1 MMVENIVPHIP
12 VMLDEVIVNLA
23 PKAGETYIDCTFG
36 AGGYSRKIL
45 ATSNCKLYAIDQ
57 DPSVIGYANEL
68 TQEYSLER
76 FTFINQNFANLVNIA
91 KENNLNHVDGIVF
104 DLGISSM
111 QVDQAERGFSFNKE
125 AKLDMRM
132 SQTGLDA
139 WEVVNTYSEEDL
151 ADIIYYYGE
160 ETFSRRIA
168 KNIVHNRKLNPI
180 NTTIELAK
188 IIQSSV
194 KRKGKIDPAT
204 KTFQAIR
211 IYVNDELKVLKK
223 TLIAAYNLLKLD
235 GKLVIVSFQ
244 GLEDRIIK
252 DFIQLNPNLRAK
264 ASKPSLAEIRSNPRS
279 RSAKLRTIIKKD
291 LNILLDEARSN
302 I

>member
-1 MMVENIVPHIP
+1 MMIETIAPHIP
-12 VMLDEVIVNLA
+12 VMLDEVITNLA
-23 PKAGETYIDCTFG
+23 PKNGETYIDCTFG

-45 ATSNCKLYAIDQ
+45 ATNNCKLYAIDQ
-57 DPSVIGYANEL
+57 DPSVINYANKL
-68 TQEYSLER
+68 TQEYSAER
-76 FTFINQNFANLVNIA
+76 FVFVNQNFANLTDIA
-91 KENNLNHVDGIVF
+91 KENNLTEVDGIVF

-125 AKLDMRM
+125 ARLDMRM

-139 WEVVNTYSEEDL
+139 WQVVNTYSEEDL

-160 ETFSRRIA
+160 ETLSRRIA
-168 KNIVHNRKLNPI
+168 KNIVQNRKLAPI
-180 NTTIELAK
+180 NTTLELAK
-188 IIQSSV
+188 IIQGSV

-223 TLIAAYNLLKLD
+223 TLVAAYNLLKLD

-252 DFIQLNPNLRAK
+252 DFIQLNANLRVK
-264 ASKPSLAEIRSNPRS
+264 ACKPTLSEIRSNPRS

-291 LNILLDEARSN
+291 LNILLDASRSK

>member
-1 MMVENIVPHIP
+1 MIETVRPHIP
-12 VMLDEVIVNLA
+12 VMLEEVITNLA
-23 PKAGETYIDCTFG
+23 PKNGETYIDCTFG
-36 AGGYSRKIL
+36 AGGYSRRIL
-45 ATSNCKLYAIDQ
+45 STSNCKLYAIDQ
-57 DPSVIGYANEL
+57 DPSVKSYADKL
-68 TQEYSLER
+68 TEKYSPER
-76 FTFINQNFANLVNIA
+76 FIFVNQNFANITNIA
-91 KENNLNHVDGIVF
+91 KESNLSNVDGIVF

-132 SQTGLDA
+132 SQNGLSA
-139 WEVVNTYSEEDL
+139 WDVVNNYSEEDL

-160 ETFSRRIA
+160 EILSRRIA

-180 NTTIELAK
+180 NTTLELAK
-188 IIQSSV
+188 IIHASV
-194 KRKGKIDPAT
+194 RKKGKTDPAT

-211 IYVNDELKVLKK
+211 VYVNDELKVLKK
-223 TLIAAYNLLKLD
+223 TLVAAYNLLKLD

-252 DFIQLNPNLRAK
+252 DFIQLNANLRVK
-264 ASKPSLAEIRSNPRS
+264 SCKPTSAEIKNNPRS

-291 LNILLDEARSN
+291 LNILLNTSRSN

>member
-1 MMVENIVPHIP
+1 MMIETIAPHVP

-23 PKAGETYIDCTFG
+23 PKNGETYIDCTFG

-57 DPSVIGYANEL
+57 DPSVISYADKL
-68 TQEYSLER
+68 TQEYSSER
-76 FTFINQNFANLVNIA
+76 FVFVNQNFANLTDIA
-91 KENNLNHVDGIVF
+91 KENNLDLVDGIVF

-125 AKLDMRM
+125 ARLDMRM

-139 WEVVNTYSEEDL
+139 WQVVNTYSEEDL
-151 ADIIYYYGE
+151 ADIIYYYCE
-160 ETFSRRIA
+160 ETLSRRIA
-168 KNIVHNRKLNPI
+168 KNIVQNRKLTPI
-180 NTTIELAK
+180 NTTLELAK
-188 IIQSSV
+188 IIQGSV

-223 TLIAAYNLLKLD
+223 TLVAAYNLLKLD

-252 DFIQLNPNLRAK
+252 AFIQLNANLRVK
-264 ASKPSLAEIRSNPRS
+264 ACKPTLSEIRSNPRS

-291 LNILLDEARSN
+291 LNILLDAARSN